1 MNTGNINLR
10 GKIENTP
17 TGELAKRLFEASK
30 LLRWN
35 QRGIKEDDPEVEI
48 FLNVLDLQIRVEK
61 LERHKRMGFIEEEK

>member
-1 MNTGNINLR
+1 MSNAHT
-10 GKIENTP
+10 E
-17 TGELAKRLFEASK
+17 ELAERLFEISK

-35 QRGIKEDDPEVEI
+35 ERDIEEDDPEVEI